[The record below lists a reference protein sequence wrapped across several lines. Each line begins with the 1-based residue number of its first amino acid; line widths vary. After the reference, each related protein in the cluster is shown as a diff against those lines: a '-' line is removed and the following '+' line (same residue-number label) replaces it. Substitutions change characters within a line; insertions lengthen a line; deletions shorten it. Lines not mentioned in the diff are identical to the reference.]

1 MAFLSA
7 PEMLWLY
14 SGVTNT
20 YASNEA
26 IFEAH
31 TFVCAWL
38 YWPRLGGAGS
48 SSKGRRYSAMSTNS
62 NSASRRPL
70 AILNTQRAT
79 ASLLR
84 RGRVLPVTI
93 AALIMFHHLISR
105 GRKDLSSNGAA
116 S

>member
-1 MAFLSA
+1 MRVAVLA
-7 PEMLWLY
+7 
-14 SGVTNT
+14 
-20 YASNEA
+20 EA
-26 IFEAH
+26 GR
-31 TFVCAWL
+31 C
-38 YWPRLGGAGS
+38 RLIE
-48 SSKGRRYSAMSTNS
+48 

-93 AALIMFHHLISR
+93 ATLIMFHHLMSR